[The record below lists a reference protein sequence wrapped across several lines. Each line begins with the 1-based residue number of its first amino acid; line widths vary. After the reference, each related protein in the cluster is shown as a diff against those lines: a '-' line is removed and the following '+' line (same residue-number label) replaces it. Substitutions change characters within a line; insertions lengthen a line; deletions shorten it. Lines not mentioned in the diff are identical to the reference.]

1 LKTGMSISETFSA
14 LVKPRRLMIIVG
26 IFGSLGAIG
35 GVGYKYGPAK
45 WHKTA
50 SPTTV
55 NTAAA
60 NPAGVTNGVALK
72 PGDLCLGEVMLTN
85 HCETS
90 IQLSNGKNC
99 TLLARDDGRN
109 LELTVALKS
118 FTSGGQ
124 TRDLS
129 VTQVSAKSGKPLE
142 VVLGD
147 YELSFTPK
155 IEN

>member
-1 LKTGMSISETFSA
+1 MSISETFSA
-14 LVKPRRLMIIVG
+14 LMKIRRGVMIITA
-26 IFGSLGAIG
+26 LIG
-35 GVGYKYGPAK
+35 GVGGAGYKYAPAI

-50 SPTTV
+50 SHPAAKI
-55 NTAAA
+55 AAA
-60 NPAGVTNGVALK
+60 NPAAVTNGVALK
-72 PGDLCLGEVMLTN
+72 AGDLCLGEVMLTN

-90 IQLSNGKNC
+90 FQLSNGKNC
-99 TLLARDDGRN
+99 TLLARDDGHN
-109 LELTVALKS
+109 LEVTVALKS
-118 FTSGGQ
+118 LTSGGL

-142 VVLGD
+142 VALGD